1 MHKFTH
7 ALLVSV
13 IILAV
18 ATVAV
23 VQTLPPRPLSAG
35 APATEFSAERAIE
48 HIRVIATEPRP
59 IGSPAFLEAR
69 DYVLSQLKDLGLE
82 IEPQSVPE
90 YGVENIVARMEGAGS
105 SNAVLLVAHLDSV
118 ANSLGASDDGTGVAT
133 LLETARALTAGP
145 SLRNTVM
152 FLFTGPEEQCCI
164 GAEAFMR
171 AHPWVGDVR
180 VIVNFDAGGL
190 RGPAV
195 LSAISPDDGWLIR
208 QLVRVDPYLVGSSAV
223 TALSDSRTDF
233 GLGFRPAGFSGYGF
247 DLYWDRRIHSPDD
260 TVENLNPP
268 SIQHQGYHGLA
279 LARHLGDLERL
290 EDVREPDRVYFNVLR
305 LFTVSYSRLWAIP
318 LALMVAGVFVAVVAD
333 GRRRGILSW
342 GGMGYGAIVLL
353 VGLAIAPLP
362 AVVLGGLLSGMVP
375 EYTSGTQLQTV
386 QVGLF
391 VALALGLTMAW
402 YGLSRR
408 IRRVTLPDLT
418 IGALL
423 FALVG
428 MMGTAVAFPALSF
441 GFTWPLLFSLLA
453 SWNWFRT
460 REQEPISGRAL
471 VGLLLAGTASVVVL
485 GPSILLGLFD
495 QVVLSLVFLGVL
507 FGFLLPL
514 LHVVIGYPGKTL
526 GRR

>member
-1 MHKFTH
+1 MHRLTY
-7 ALLVSV
+7 ALLVSIV
-13 IILAV
+13 ILAV
-18 ATVAV
+18 ATVTV
-23 VQTLPPRPLSAG
+23 VQTLPPRPLPAD
-35 APATEFSAERAIE
+35 APTTEFSAQRAIE
-48 HIRVIATEPRP
+48 HIQVIATEPRP

-69 DYVLSQLKDLGLE
+69 DYVLTILMDLGLE
-82 IEPQSVPE
+82 IESQSIPE
-90 YGVENIVARMEGAGS
+90 YGVENVVARIVGS
-105 SNAVLLVAHLDSV
+105 SSSDAVLLVAHLDSV
-118 ANSLGASDDGTGVAT
+118 HDSPGASDDGTGVAT

-208 QLVRVDPYLVGSSAV
+208 QLVRADRYLVGSSAV

-260 TVENLNPP
+260 TIENLNPP

-279 LARHLGDLERL
+279 LARHLGDLDRL
-290 EDVREPDRVYFNVLR
+290 EDLREPDRVYFNVLR
-305 LFTVSYSRLWAIP
+305 LFTVSYSRVWAIP
-318 LALMVAGVFVAVVAD
+318 LAVVVAGLFVAVVVY
-333 GRRRGILSW
+333 GRRRRALSW
-342 GGMGYGAIVLL
+342 PGMVYGAVVLL
-353 VGLAIAPLP
+353 VGLIVATLP
-362 AVVLGGLLSGMVP
+362 AVLLGGLFSGMVP

-386 QVGLF
+386 QVSLF

-402 YGLSRR
+402 YALSRR
-408 IRRVTLPDLT
+408 LKSVTLPDLT
-418 IGALL
+418 IGALV
-423 FALVG
+423 FGLVG
-428 MMGTAVAFPALSF
+428 MVGTAVIFPALSF

-453 SWNWFRT
+453 SWGLFRSP
-460 REQEPISGRAL
+460 EQEPISGKAL
-471 VGLLLAGTASVVVL
+471 AGLLIAGAASVVVL

-495 QVVLSLVFLGVL
+495 QITLSLVFLGIL
-507 FGFLLPL
+507 FGFLHPL
-514 LHVVIGYPGKTL
+514 MHVVMGYPGKPE
-526 GRR
+526 GH